1 MPAPVVTFINS
12 TEVEVKWDPSSFHHG
27 GPIIDSYE
35 LIINSTKTEEKFIQT
50 IQGNLTRIKLSLTEI
65 SENLAPD
72 CTNASMTN
80 NLYNFT
86 IRAVT
91 IDKKFQKYFGDW
103 SHVEVVPAYCGGKCC
118 SIFFS

>member
-1 MPAPVVTFINS
+1 MPAPLVTFINS

-27 GPIIDSYE
+27 GPIDSYE
-35 LIINSTKTEEKFIQT
+35 VVINSSKTDEKFTQI
-50 IQGNLTRIKLSLTEI
+50 IQGNFTKVKLSLTEI

-103 SHVEVVPAYCGGKCC
+103 SLAEVVPAYCGGECC
-118 SIFFS
+118 KY

>member
-1 MPAPVVTFINS
+1 MPSPLVTFINS
-12 TEVEVKWDPSSFHHG
+12 TEVEVQWDPSSFHHG
-27 GPIIDSYE
+27 GPIDSYE
-35 LIINSTKTEEKFIQT
+35 VIINSSKTEEKFTQI
-50 IQGNLTRIKLSLTEI
+50 IQGNITKVKLSLTEI

-91 IDKKFQKYFGDW
+91 IDKKFQKYYGDW
-103 SHVEVVPAYCGGKCC
+103 SLAEVVPAYCGGECC
-118 SIFFS
+118 KY